1 MINKRDQLRKFG
13 ETLFGERWQTPLAR
27 TLGMDASMIR
37 KMLSGSRDIRDETLE
52 RVGMLAKRAR
62 WNLGYGEDGCEYL
75 THLIYPQF
83 SARVFQ
89 DVRDPETSV
98 SGVTMEI
105 QPGIELA
112 DFVWSDKVPDTETLV
127 ALRHEAAAAMEII
140 TADDHE
146 AIPT

>member
-1 MINKRDQLRKFG
+1 MTNKRDELRKFG
-13 ETLFGERWQTPLAR
+13 ETLFGDRWQTPLAR

-37 KMLSGSRDIRDETLE
+37 KMLSGARDIRDETIE
-52 RVGMLAKRAR
+52 RVEMLTKRAR

-75 THLIYPQF
+75 THMIYPQF

-89 DVRDPETSV
+89 DGRDPAPSV

-112 DFVWSDKVPDTETLV
+112 DFIWSDKVPEKETLV

-146 AIPT
+146 AMST